1 MWIAV
6 LLAGSARRPHAV
18 GRFVNRVLRAAS
30 LPVSA
35 PSADTEE
42 VSMTEARHSRAQSPD
57 EAVAARSLMAEQR
70 RIAAETGWSTSGDA
84 LQAVRNHLVA
94 VMAATR

>member
-1 MWIAV
+1 
-6 LLAGSARRPHAV
+6 
-18 GRFVNRVLRAAS
+18 
-30 LPVSA
+30 
-35 PSADTEE
+35 
-42 VSMTEARHSRAQSPD
+42 MTEARHSRAQSPD